1 MKKFAA
7 TITLVVIATGLTFL
21 LDEDLNNTVNVSPV
35 NKPVKSFESYLDS
48 KQVNKSDPVQLEEHY
63 QQFSQEEVTEEA
75 IQDFYDSAEN
85 KFESYKAHV
94 AHILIQTHK
103 TMNAETRKAKY
114 EQAYEAYSQLKQGAD
129 FAQIARTYSEDR
141 LTANKGGDLG
151 WIPQGMIN
159 PEFSNLAFN
168 KLKVN
173 EISKPFQSKFGFH
186 IIKLVAEPVAS
197 KIPLKEVERFIRV
210 HLQDTIR
217 KERDQLIGNEALSLN

>member
-1 MKKFAA
+1 MKKFAT
-7 TITLVVIATGLTFL
+7 TISLVVIATFITLFYN
-21 LDEDLNNTVNVSPV
+21 EDINITNSVSAIDSP
-35 NKPVKSFESYLDS
+35 PKSFESYLDS
-48 KQVNKSDPVQLEEHY
+48 KQVNKSDPVQIENHY
-63 QQFSQEEVTEEA
+63 QQFTQEEVTDEA
-75 IQDFYDSAEN
+75 IQDFYASAEN
-85 KFESYKAHV
+85 KFETYKAHV

-103 TMNAETRKAKY
+103 TMNAEDRKAKY
-114 EQAYEAYSQLKQGAD
+114 EQAYEAYNELKQGAD
-129 FAQIARTYSEDR
+129 FAQIARVYSEDR

-168 KLKVN
+168 ELRVN

-186 IIKLVAEPVAS
+186 IMKLVAEPVAS

-210 HLQDTIR
+210 HLRDKIR